1 MTAQIIEIIG
11 LNGTV
16 TQSSN
21 NHLFGISGQIIDET
35 KHMIIFK
42 TKSGEKM
49 IPKNSCQLQVS
60 KNDKMLTIDISQAL
74 KRPHE
79 RLEVFS

>member
-1 MTAQIIEIIG
+1 MTEQVIEIIG
-11 LNGTV
+11 LDGTV

-21 NHLFGISGQIIDET
+21 NHILGISGQIIDET
-35 KHMIIFK
+35 KHMIILK
-42 TKSGEKM
+42 TKSGKKL

-60 KNDKMLTIDISQAL
+60 KNDKMLTIDISQTL